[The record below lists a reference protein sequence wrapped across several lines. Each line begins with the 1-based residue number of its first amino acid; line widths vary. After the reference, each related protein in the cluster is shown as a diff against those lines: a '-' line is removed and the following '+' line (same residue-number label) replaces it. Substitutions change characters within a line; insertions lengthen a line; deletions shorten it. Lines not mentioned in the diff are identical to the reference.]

1 MVGRAGPSKQLGPVQ
16 SPLGPTQGY
25 PHCYFSLIYKPG
37 CWCCT
42 PGPCT
47 QLWGYAPKHAD
58 AITSLPQHTS
68 HVTLGID
75 STSRKPVSWSV
86 TWDKEWSHPHS
97 TVRHC
102 EIKARKGL
110 IQSPA
115 LGNFRG
121 IGQGSGGYFLQR
133 FVF

>member
-1 MVGRAGPSKQLGPVQ
+1 M
-16 SPLGPTQGY
+16 
-25 PHCYFSLIYKPG
+25 
-37 CWCCT
+37 
-42 PGPCT
+42 

-58 AITSLPQHTS
+58 EITSLPQHTS
-68 HVTLGID
+68 YVTLGSD
-75 STSRKPVSWSV
+75 STSRRPVSWSV
-86 TWDKEWSHPHS
+86 TRDQEWFHPHS

-121 IGQGSGGYFLQR
+121 IGQGGGDYFLQR